1 MMHTIAAKGV
11 CFKEAFSKGFKAYQQ
26 QVINNAKVIAEEMQ
40 KGGFRVVSGG
50 TDNHLVLLDLTSK
63 GISGKEAEEA
73 LDASGITVNKN
84 AIPFDTKGSRITS
97 GIRIGTP
104 AISSRGMMEP
114 EMIYISNLIKDVLNN
129 IDDKITYKNI
139 KKSVKELC
147 IRFPI
152 YQSRLDKPL

>member
-1 MMHTIAAKGV
+1 M
-11 CFKEAFSKGFKAYQQ
+11 
-26 QVINNAKVIAEEMQ
+26 
-40 KGGFRVVSGG
+40 VSGG

-97 GIRIGTP
+97 GIRIGSP
-104 AISSRGMMEP
+104 AISSRGMKGP
-114 EMIYISNLIKDVLNN
+114 EMIHISNLIKDVLNN
-129 IDDKITYKNI
+129 IGDKTTYTKV
-139 KKSVKELC
+139 KKSVRELC
-147 IRFPI
+147 VRFPI